1 MTVWHLPF
9 LLREVLGR
17 EMGLVLGSTY
27 GTVLVGLKYPLFPF
41 DRHPFHMP
49 GAGGLLGLSEQTN
62 KLLVRKGLH
71 ASKQFSVKE
80 LVLCVRTDKQ
90 DFW

>member
-1 MTVWHLPF
+1 MEEEGLMTVWHLPF

-41 DRHPFHMP
+41 VRHPFHMP
-49 GAGGLLGLSEQTN
+49 GAGGLLGLSEQTD
-62 KLLVRKGLH
+62 
-71 ASKQFSVKE
+71 S
-80 LVLCVRTDKQ
+80 
-90 DFW
+90 W

>member
-1 MTVWHLPF
+1 MVLATGWRLPF

-27 GTVLVGLKYPLFPF
+27 GTMLVGLKYPLFPF

-62 KLLVRKGLH
+62 RFLVKKVFH
-71 ASKQFSVKE
+71 MSEQ
-80 LVLCVRTDKQ
+80 TDS
-90 DFW
+90 W